1 MYFSYKSIR
10 LLLPFTN
17 ETQHIRLIKCNE
29 DTQNQNVYL
38 DDRSQ
43 KVSHDDDDD
52 DDDESESYVRPFL
65 QTERVTSV
73 LVICCEC
80 DKQFC
85 FQSKT

>member
-17 ETQHIRLIKCNE
+17 ETQHIRLIKYNE
-29 DTQNQNVYL
+29 DAQNQNVYL
-38 DDRSQ
+38 DDGSQ

-65 QTERVTSV
+65 QIERVTSV

-85 FQSKT
+85 FQSTT